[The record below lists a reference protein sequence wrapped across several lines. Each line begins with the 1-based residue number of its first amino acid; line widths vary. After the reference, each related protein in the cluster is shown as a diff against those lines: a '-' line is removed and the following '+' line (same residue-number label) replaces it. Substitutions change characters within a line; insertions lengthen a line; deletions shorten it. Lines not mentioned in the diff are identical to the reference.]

1 MLKMY
6 NYSDESITMPL
17 TMSLATFNRGRRVP
31 ITNIMAGGGVLSGEE
46 KLEVKNFSISGSV
59 YYQNYA
65 DMRAFYD
72 ALLVFLEDSPI
83 RIYQD
88 ETDSRF
94 IYARCTNVK
103 DTWLDGR
110 AELELNLDFVA
121 SDPYFY
127 SIEHVDTQSF
137 TSSPKTFSI
146 HVGGNVVSYPTIL
159 VNKNS
164 GTIENLEIKNNKNNK
179 KIVFSGDITKSIMI
193 NNKDLMVTSNTDSL
207 LASVDTGWL
216 INSLTVEPG
225 ENEFTVTGS
234 GTFDYTIITKWRSK
248 WL

>member
-1 MLKMY
+1 MY
-6 NYSDESITMPL
+6 NSSDESITMPL
-17 TMSLATFNRGRRVP
+17 TMSLDTFNRGRRVP

-46 KLEVKNFSISGSV
+46 KLEVKNFSVTGSI

-72 ALLVFLEDSPI
+72 ELLVFLEDSPI

-110 AELELNLDFVA
+110 AELELTLDFVA

-127 SIEHVDTQSF
+127 SIEHIDTQSF
-137 TSSPKTFSI
+137 TSSPKEFTI
-146 HVGGNVVSYPTIL
+146 YVGGNVNTYPVIL

-164 GTIENLEIKNNKNNK
+164 GTIVDLKIENLTNSRSIIFSGNITSSIVIDNKN
-179 KIVFSGDITKSIMI
+179 
-193 NNKDLMVTSNTDSL
+193 LMV
-207 LASVDTGWL
+207 LAGSSSILSTVDTEWL
-216 INSLTVEPG
+216 INSLFLQTGANVIK
-225 ENEFTVTGS
+225 VTGT
-234 GTFDYTIITKWRSK
+234 GTFNYTVITKWRSK

>member
-6 NYSDESITMPL
+6 NSSDESITMPL
-17 TMSLATFNRGRRVP
+17 TMSLDTFNRGRRVP

-46 KLEVKNFSISGSV
+46 KLEVKNFSISGSI

-65 DMRAFYD
+65 DMREFYD
-72 ALLVFLEDSPI
+72 ELLVFLEDSPI

-94 IYARCTNVK
+94 IYARCTNVR

-127 SIEHVDTQSF
+127 SIEHIDTQSF
-137 TSSPKTFSI
+137 TSSPKEFTI
-146 HVGGNVVSYPTIL
+146 YVGGNVNTYPVIL

-164 GTIENLEIKNNKNNK
+164 GTIVDLKIENLTNSRSIIFSGNITSSIVIDNKN
-179 KIVFSGDITKSIMI
+179 
-193 NNKDLMVTSNTDSL
+193 LMVLADSSSIL
-207 LASVDTGWL
+207 STVDTEWL
-216 INSLTVEPG
+216 INSLFLQTGANVIK
-225 ENEFTVTGS
+225 VTGT
-234 GTFDYTIITKWRSK
+234 GTFNYTVITKWRSK

>member
-6 NYSDESITMPL
+6 NSSDESITMPL
-17 TMSLATFNRGRRVP
+17 TMSLDTFNRGRRVP

-46 KLEVKNFSISGSV
+46 KLEVKNFSVTGSI

-72 ALLVFLEDSPI
+72 ELLVFLEDSPI

-110 AELELNLDFVA
+110 AELELTLDFVA

-127 SIEHVDTQSF
+127 SIEHIDTQSF
-137 TSSPKTFSI
+137 TSSPKEFTI
-146 HVGGNVVSYPTIL
+146 YVGGNVNTYPVIL

-164 GTIENLEIKNNKNNK
+164 GTIVDLKIENLTNSRSIIFSGNITSSIVIDNKN
-179 KIVFSGDITKSIMI
+179 
-193 NNKDLMVTSNTDSL
+193 LMV
-207 LASVDTGWL
+207 LAGSSSILSTVDTEWL
-216 INSLTVEPG
+216 INSLFLQTGANVIK
-225 ENEFTVTGS
+225 VTGT
-234 GTFDYTIITKWRSK
+234 GTFNYTVITKWRSK